1 VISIFESILNG
12 TKLTTQQKVTILE
25 QCELTTML
33 VEQGEATTYSHSTSN
48 KTRLPNMGCI
58 IKLANLVEKIDL
70 KDVTSTIYTEK
81 WLDFTDGEFAS
92 SNKNDNMTLGGQ
104 QKGGEISEDDE
115 NPEFDNNMESIM
127 GRFNSFNSQ
136 MSGFSEVKDPGFDDF
151 KEV

>member
-1 VISIFESILNG
+1 
-12 TKLTTQQKVTILE
+12 
-25 QCELTTML
+25 ML
-33 VEQGEATTYSHSTSN
+33 SEQGEANTYTHGSTN

-70 KDVTSTIYTEK
+70 KDVTSSIYTEK
-81 WLDFTDGEFAS
+81 WLEFTDGEFAS

-127 GRFNSFNSQ
+127 GRFNSFNS
-136 MSGFSEVKDPGFDDF
+136 
-151 KEV
+151 